1 MIQGETEVA
10 ELKTK
15 SLQVMECL
23 NADLDVYLFSK
34 TIVSVV
40 GDKHHRHP
48 VITGV
53 TRNLFRATANY
64 IYHIVFFSCRTLI
77 GQANACRVRQKRGM
91 I

>member
-1 MIQGETEVA
+1 MIQGETEVT
-10 ELKTK
+10 EFKPK

-53 TRNLFRATANY
+53 TRNLFSRVENWFTRSDFTSFPSSNRA
-64 IYHIVFFSCRTLI
+64 
-77 GQANACRVRQKRGM
+77 
-91 I
+91 